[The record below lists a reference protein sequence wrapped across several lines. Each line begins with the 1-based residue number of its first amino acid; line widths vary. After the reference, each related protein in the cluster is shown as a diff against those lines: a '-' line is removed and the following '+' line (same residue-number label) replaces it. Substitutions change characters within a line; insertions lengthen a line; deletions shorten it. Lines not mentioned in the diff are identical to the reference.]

1 MSFRTEEKIISPLT
15 EIDKLKFHIF
25 NNGGKELYPKRKI
38 LSIYFDNSK
47 LKMFLDSEEGC
58 VPRKKIR
65 VRSYPDSKMEEGFN
79 LEKKISSVEGRFKK
93 SKKITQKE
101 FNNICKKGLYD
112 MDYGNCL
119 PIIWVEYFREYYSLK
134 NQRVTLDSEIKF
146 KNFQSNVVNQ
156 DYDNLICEIKGD
168 KNFNKDFFE
177 NVLPFSR
184 SRFSK
189 YAFGIKKLS
198 SANLTD

>member
-1 MSFRTEEKIISPLT
+1 MSFRTEEKIISPLA
-15 EIDKLKFHIF
+15 EIDKVKFHIF
-25 NNGGKELYPKRKI
+25 NNGGEELYPKRKI
-38 LSIYFDNSK
+38 LSVYFDNNK

-58 VPRKKIR
+58 TPRKKIR
-65 VRSYPDSKMEEGFN
+65 VRSYPENKIDKYFN
-79 LEKKISSVEGRFKK
+79 LETKISSVEGRFKK
-93 SKKITQKE
+93 SKKITNNE
-101 FNNICKKGLYD
+101 FSNICKKGFYD
-112 MDYGNCL
+112 LDYGNCL
-119 PIIWVEYFREYYSLK
+119 PIIWVEYFREYYTLK

-156 DYDNLICEIKGD
+156 NYENLVCEIKGD
-168 KNFNKDFFE
+168 ENFNKDFFD
-177 NVLPFSR
+177 NILPFSR